1 MSEFNKTIEVFV
13 ENGEIILEQSNITVD
28 AHKGINMIFTQ
39 YNLDIDEAEQLIE
52 MLHTAIERIEEISE
66 EDGE

>member
-13 ENGEIILEQSNITVD
+13 ENGEIILEQANITVD

-52 MLHTAIERIEEISE
+52 MLQTAIERIEETSE